1 MSKTKNKS
9 ENKTEKALAAE
20 KEQFAKQQLH
30 SISKTL
36 VSGETPLKEK
46 YVRNI
51 IMGTY
56 KESGA
61 ATFWSYTL
69 NLPLSS
75 NSMIC
80 WKFCYLLHKVLRGG
94 QRNVVRDS
102 HRYCR
107 NVKDMGVLWGS
118 LHDRYGQI
126 VALSAKFL
134 CLKMEFHAK
143 HKLIP
148 GNLEASD
155 ETLDKETGN
164 DKNKVLGMTEELMD
178 YLDAGLKMEETVLRQ
193 LDANGA
199 KSDTPAG
206 QCRLTPLIPLILDCS
221 FIYHFTV
228 LLMFKLHSCMAPD
241 ILLGHRERFR
251 DLFNSLKQFFDRAR
265 ETEFFKTFI
274 QIPDLPDA
282 PPNFLRASA
291 LAEYKRAVVVIPNE
305 ERTDREEAEQQ
316 PETRDAPQ
324 MPQYY
329 LPNQMGAQDVSVDQ
343 RETENEG
350 LKRELQALRPEL
362 QLIKSEARRCLT
374 ELKSQ
379 VNRLEAEVEE
389 ERNYKLMAMVEKEH
403 LRMEVEGLRCTNV
416 ANVGAQIGYKEA
428 DHRAQ
433 SAELRFTQL
442 KERHAELITSH
453 ADLMKKNAETVKLF
467 SGTKHGHDDLLRSK
481 QQLEIELENLRREN
495 SNMMNQQQQEFQRLN
510 KELLEQRAQL
520 ALLRSTLDNK
530 DMEGSQVS
538 SSLAALHAEREVL
551 LRSAREKDAE
561 LSSLRQQAQ
570 QQQGSQDLE
579 RDRLLRELEALRA
592 QLQQQLTINAEQKL
606 EIDRLRREL
615 DSTRS
620 ELNRANGA
628 LQSREMSG
636 TQLSSSLAGLQA
648 EREVLLRSMRDQEAE
663 LNSLRQQ
670 AQLHHSSLEQER
682 QRSSMEVGSLHAQI
696 QQQACRE
703 GELTQKLQDEQFC
716 LLQCAVVEAEGIILD
731 AVAKLDDPIHLNCI
745 SSPDYLINRAEI
757 TLGSIDKM
765 QQSHVVY
772 LGNRNDASGLLRAV
786 TQFSHLT
793 ADTIVNGAA
802 TSHSAPTDQ
811 ADRLTD
817 SCRDCANHCLQ
828 FLKDLKI
835 QASLQRADPSA
846 VRFTVQR
853 LLELAQGLRP
863 TGQDLQKGELAYLVD
878 KEMIATSTAIEEA
891 VLRMGEIMNQAKK
904 DTSGIKLEVNQSI
917 LGSCSD
923 LMKAVHM
930 LVTASADL
938 QKDIVEGGRGAASV
952 TEFYGKNSRWT
963 EGLLSAS
970 KAVGWGATQLLDS
983 ADRVVAEKGAYE
995 ELIAC
1000 SHEIA
1005 ASTAQLLA
1013 ASKVK
1018 ADRNNKKLQTLKQA
1032 SRHVNDMAAVVVTS
1046 TKHGQEKISDPVL
1059 MDFSG
1064 RSLIKLKTEEME
1076 TQSYLLSTPSTQT
1089 SPSLSRPQSP
1099 SLARADPQN
1108 AETVKPASRKPN
1120 IFTKSGNLL
1129 KNAEVCCGGGNNIG
1143 NRGGPSCPDMDSGSA
1158 LEKNVA
1164 DLTVM
1169 DVYDIAAVVGQE
1181 FERIIDQYGCE
1192 ALSRLMPKVVR
1203 VLEIL
1208 EVMELELVEDVWRG
1222 EAQDLLSQIAQL
1234 QEENKSLLTNMSNK
1248 DPMSEEDLQRH
1259 EGMTERERQVM
1270 KKLKEV
1276 VDKQRDEIRAK
1287 DRELTLKNEDIEAL
1301 QQQQSRLIKINHDL
1315 RHKISVVEAQGKALI
1330 EQKVELEAGAQARGQ
1345 EVGALRQEVTRL
1357 RAQNPEET
1365 PPQPP
1370 SPAECGGAAT
1380 VVGGAEGWSD
1390 RAAPS
1395 ELMLGGFD
1403 SPLYGSLS
1411 PERHEEGDEE
1421 DEAVLLWEAMCDEDM
1436 PAVFQYFTKEALCE
1450 DETGGLD
1457 PKDPNRPRF
1466 TLQELRDVLHER
1478 NELKAKVFLLQEE
1491 LAYYKSEE
1499 TEDDM
1504 VTPSPSPS
1512 PELRSRSRSSAQPES
1527 GIKRL

>member
-94 QRNVVRDS
+94 HRNVVRDS

-164 DKNKVLGMTEELMD
+164 DKNKVLDMTQELMD

-221 FIYHFTV
+221 FLYHFTV

-316 PETRDAPQ
+316 PETRET
-324 MPQYY
+324 PQYY
-329 LPNQMGAQDVSVDQ
+329 LPNQMGAQDVSVDH

-389 ERNYKLMAMVEKEH
+389 ERNYKQMAMVEKEH
-403 LRMEVEGLRCTNV
+403 LRMEVEGLRCANV

-453 ADLMKKNAETVKLF
+453 ADLMKKNTETVKLF

-481 QQLEIELENLRREN
+481 QQLEIELENLRLEN

-530 DMEGSQVS
+530 DMEGSQFS

-561 LSSLRQQAQ
+561 LSALRQQAQ

-731 AVAKLDDPIHLNCI
+731 AVAKLDDPIHLSCI

-853 LLELAQGLRP
+853 LLGLAQDLRP
-863 TGQDLQKGELAYLVD
+863 TGQDLQKGELGYLVD

-891 VLRMGEIMNQAKK
+891 VLRMDEIMNQAKR

-963 EGLLSAS
+963 EGLISAS

-1018 ADRNNKKLQTLKQA
+1018 ADRNNKKLHTLKQA

-1046 TKHGQEKISDPVL
+1046 TKHGQDKISDPVL

-1076 TQSYLLSTPSTQT
+1076 TQVRVLQLESQLEQERVRLGELRKRHYELHSSVDEADEDPDSFPPPPPPTLLDSPTANQSIPQTQPYITTHTFPETNPFAPAHTQPQSYTPTLPQAQTYTPSTSSQIYTPSLTTTSSQIYTPSTSSQIYTPSLTSTSSQLYTPSQTSTSSQIHTPSQTYTPPQTYTPSQPFIPSQPYTPQPYTPQPYTPQPYTPSTTYLNPQSYSLSTPSTQT
-1089 SPSLSRPQSP
+1089 SPSLSLPQSP
-1099 SLARADPQN
+1099 SLARANPQN

-1129 KNAEVCCGGGNNIG
+1129 KNAF
-1143 NRGGPSCPDMDSGSA
+1143 
-1158 LEKNVA
+1158 K
-1164 DLTVM
+1164 
-1169 DVYDIAAVVGQE
+1169 
-1181 FERIIDQYGCE
+1181 
-1192 ALSRLMPKVVR
+1192 
-1203 VLEIL
+1203 
-1208 EVMELELVEDVWRG
+1208 RG
-1222 EAQDLLSQIAQL
+1222 E
-1234 QEENKSLLTNMSNK
+1234 
-1248 DPMSEEDLQRH
+1248 
-1259 EGMTERERQVM
+1259 
-1270 KKLKEV
+1270 
-1276 VDKQRDEIRAK
+1276 
-1287 DRELTLKNEDIEAL
+1287 
-1301 QQQQSRLIKINHDL
+1301 
-1315 RHKISVVEAQGKALI
+1315 
-1330 EQKVELEAGAQARGQ
+1330 
-1345 EVGALRQEVTRL
+1345 
-1357 RAQNPEET
+1357 
-1365 PPQPP
+1365 
-1370 SPAECGGAAT
+1370 
-1380 VVGGAEGWSD
+1380 
-1390 RAAPS
+1390 
-1395 ELMLGGFD
+1395 
-1403 SPLYGSLS
+1403 
-1411 PERHEEGDEE
+1411 
-1421 DEAVLLWEAMCDEDM
+1421 
-1436 PAVFQYFTKEALCE
+1436 
-1450 DETGGLD
+1450 TGTG
-1457 PKDPNRPRF
+1457 
-1466 TLQELRDVLHER
+1466 
-1478 NELKAKVFLLQEE
+1478 
-1491 LAYYKSEE
+1491 
-1499 TEDDM
+1499 
-1504 VTPSPSPS
+1504 
-1512 PELRSRSRSSAQPES
+1512 ES
-1527 GIKRL
+1527 

>member
-36 VSGETPLKEK
+36 VSVETPLKEK

-164 DKNKVLGMTEELMD
+164 DKNKVLDMTQELMD

-206 QCRLTPLIPLILDCS
+206 QCRLTPLIPDTGLQLPLPLQCPADVQTAQLHGSRYSSGTPRAVPRS
-221 FIYHFTV
+221 FLTA
-228 LLMFKLHSCMAPD
+228 SN
-241 ILLGHRERFR
+241 
-251 DLFNSLKQFFDRAR
+251 NSLT
-265 ETEFFKTFI
+265 ETEKLSFLKLSSRS
-274 QIPDLPDA
+274 QISLM
-282 PPNFLRASA
+282 LHQTSS
-291 LAEYKRAVVVIPNE
+291 RAVVGDTYE
-305 ERTDREEAEQQ
+305 DRTDREEAEQQ

-329 LPNQMGAQDVSVDQ
+329 CQTKWEHRIFQWTKGKPK
-343 RETENEG
+343 NEG

-389 ERNYKLMAMVEKEH
+389 ERNYKQMAMVEKEH
-403 LRMEVEGLRCTNV
+403 LRMEVEGLRCANV

-510 KELLEQRAQL
+510 QELLEQRAQL

-606 EIDRLRREL
+606 EIDHLRREL
-615 DSTRS
+615 DLTRS

-731 AVAKLDDPIHLNCI
+731 AVAKLDDPIHLSCI

-802 TSHSAPTDQ
+802 ASHSAPTDQ
-811 ADRLTD
+811 ADCLTD

-853 LLELAQGLRP
+853 LLGLAQGLRP
-863 TGQDLQKGELAYLVD
+863 TGQDLQKGELEYLVD

-963 EGLLSAS
+963 EGLISAS

-1076 TQSYLLSTPSTQT
+1076 TQVRVLQLESQLEQERVRLGELRKRHYELHSSVDEADEDPDSFPPPPPPTLLDSPTANQSIPQTQPYITTHTNPFAPSQTQPQSYTPTLPQAQTYTPSTASQIYTPSLTTTSSQIYTPSLTTTSSQIYTPSLTTTSSQIYTPSLTTTSSQIYTPSLTTTSSQIYTPSLTSTSSQLYTPSQTSISSQIHTPSQTYTPPQTYTPSQPFIPSQAYTPQPYITQPYTTYLNPQSYSLSTPSTQT

-1129 KNAEVCCGGGNNIG
+1129 KNAF
-1143 NRGGPSCPDMDSGSA
+1143 
-1158 LEKNVA
+1158 K
-1164 DLTVM
+1164 
-1169 DVYDIAAVVGQE
+1169 
-1181 FERIIDQYGCE
+1181 
-1192 ALSRLMPKVVR
+1192 
-1203 VLEIL
+1203 
-1208 EVMELELVEDVWRG
+1208 RG
-1222 EAQDLLSQIAQL
+1222 E
-1234 QEENKSLLTNMSNK
+1234 
-1248 DPMSEEDLQRH
+1248 
-1259 EGMTERERQVM
+1259 
-1270 KKLKEV
+1270 
-1276 VDKQRDEIRAK
+1276 
-1287 DRELTLKNEDIEAL
+1287 
-1301 QQQQSRLIKINHDL
+1301 
-1315 RHKISVVEAQGKALI
+1315 
-1330 EQKVELEAGAQARGQ
+1330 
-1345 EVGALRQEVTRL
+1345 
-1357 RAQNPEET
+1357 
-1365 PPQPP
+1365 
-1370 SPAECGGAAT
+1370 
-1380 VVGGAEGWSD
+1380 
-1390 RAAPS
+1390 
-1395 ELMLGGFD
+1395 
-1403 SPLYGSLS
+1403 
-1411 PERHEEGDEE
+1411 
-1421 DEAVLLWEAMCDEDM
+1421 
-1436 PAVFQYFTKEALCE
+1436 
-1450 DETGGLD
+1450 TGTG
-1457 PKDPNRPRF
+1457 
-1466 TLQELRDVLHER
+1466 
-1478 NELKAKVFLLQEE
+1478 
-1491 LAYYKSEE
+1491 
-1499 TEDDM
+1499 
-1504 VTPSPSPS
+1504 
-1512 PELRSRSRSSAQPES
+1512 ES
-1527 GIKRL
+1527 

>member
-164 DKNKVLGMTEELMD
+164 DKNKVLDMTQELMD

-221 FIYHFTV
+221 FLYHFTV

-305 ERTDREEAEQQ
+305 DRTDRDEAEQQ

-329 LPNQMGAQDVSVDQ
+329 LPNQMGAQDVPVDQ

-389 ERNYKLMAMVEKEH
+389 ERNYKQMAMVEKEH
-403 LRMEVEGLRCTNV
+403 LRMEVEGLRCANV

-510 KELLEQRAQL
+510 QELLEQRAQL

-636 TQLSSSLAGLQA
+636 TQLSSSIAGLQA

-731 AVAKLDDPIHLNCI
+731 AVAKLDDPIHLSCI

-802 TSHSAPTDQ
+802 ASHSAPTDQ
-811 ADRLTD
+811 ADCLTD

-853 LLELAQGLRP
+853 LLGLAQGLRP
-863 TGQDLQKGELAYLVD
+863 TGQDLQKGELEYLVD

-963 EGLLSAS
+963 EGLISAS

-1076 TQSYLLSTPSTQT
+1076 TQVRVLQLESQLEQERVRLGELRKRHYELHSSVDEADEDPDSFPPPPPPTLLDSPTANQSIPQTQPYITTHTNPFAPSQTQPQSYTPTLPQAQTYTPSTSSQIYTPSLTTTSSQIYTPSLTTTSSQIYTPSLTTTSSQIYTPSLTTTSSQIYTPSLTSTSSQLYTPSQTSISSQIHTPSQTYTPPQTYTPSQPFIPSQPYTPQPYTPQPYTPQPYIPQPYTTYLNPQSYSLSTPSTQT

-1129 KNAEVCCGGGNNIG
+1129 KNAF
-1143 NRGGPSCPDMDSGSA
+1143 
-1158 LEKNVA
+1158 K
-1164 DLTVM
+1164 
-1169 DVYDIAAVVGQE
+1169 
-1181 FERIIDQYGCE
+1181 
-1192 ALSRLMPKVVR
+1192 
-1203 VLEIL
+1203 
-1208 EVMELELVEDVWRG
+1208 RG
-1222 EAQDLLSQIAQL
+1222 E
-1234 QEENKSLLTNMSNK
+1234 
-1248 DPMSEEDLQRH
+1248 
-1259 EGMTERERQVM
+1259 
-1270 KKLKEV
+1270 
-1276 VDKQRDEIRAK
+1276 
-1287 DRELTLKNEDIEAL
+1287 
-1301 QQQQSRLIKINHDL
+1301 
-1315 RHKISVVEAQGKALI
+1315 
-1330 EQKVELEAGAQARGQ
+1330 
-1345 EVGALRQEVTRL
+1345 
-1357 RAQNPEET
+1357 
-1365 PPQPP
+1365 
-1370 SPAECGGAAT
+1370 
-1380 VVGGAEGWSD
+1380 
-1390 RAAPS
+1390 
-1395 ELMLGGFD
+1395 
-1403 SPLYGSLS
+1403 
-1411 PERHEEGDEE
+1411 
-1421 DEAVLLWEAMCDEDM
+1421 
-1436 PAVFQYFTKEALCE
+1436 
-1450 DETGGLD
+1450 TGTG
-1457 PKDPNRPRF
+1457 
-1466 TLQELRDVLHER
+1466 
-1478 NELKAKVFLLQEE
+1478 
-1491 LAYYKSEE
+1491 
-1499 TEDDM
+1499 
-1504 VTPSPSPS
+1504 
-1512 PELRSRSRSSAQPES
+1512 ES
-1527 GIKRL
+1527 